1 MAKIK
6 KQRLTKTGLLYQKP
20 GPKCEQKKSFIIGFR
35 LTPDQYRALH
45 LKAYRT
51 LKMKPNEA
59 ARVKILEW
67 ISDISTPSKN
77 KREAMPTAAKKWDDY
92 LKGT

>member
-6 KQRLTKTGLLYQKP
+6 KQKLTKAGLLYQKP
-20 GPKCEQKKSFIIGFR
+20 GPKCEQKKTFVICFR
-35 LTPDQYRALH
+35 LTPNQYQALH
-45 LKAYRT
+45 LKAYRS

-67 ISDISTPSKN
+67 ISKLTK
-77 KREAMPTAAKKWDDY
+77 PTAAKKWDDY
-92 LKGT
+92 LEGT